1 MRRLRNFIIFDSKHE
16 GEILSSRWY
25 VLACTPH
32 KERVIYHLLQDRGFE
47 VSYPYLILRTK
58 SLNTLRIEPYFPGY
72 IFVKVDLLQIA
83 LSTFQWMPMT
93 SGLIN
98 IAGKPAYVPE
108 SIVRAIHQSLKK
120 INSRVLGMPDDLEP
134 ADISVGLD
142 GSLPGNGLICNPGSP
157 GSERSQTLM
166 QLLQE
171 LTLTPEV

>member
-1 MRRLRNFIIFDSKHE
+1 MN
-16 GEILSSRWY
+16 SRWY

-58 SLNTLRIEPYFPGY
+58 NLNTLRIEPYFPGY
-72 IFVKVDLLQIA
+72 IFVKVDLLQVA

-98 IAGKPAYVPE
+98 IAGKPAMVPE
-108 SIVRAIHQSLKK
+108 SIIWAIHRSLKR
-120 INSRVLGMPDDLEP
+120 INARVLGMPEDLEP
-134 ADISVGLD
+134 IESAVDFE
-142 GSLPGNGLICNPGSP
+142 GSTSGNGFVCNPQSS
-157 GSERSQTLM
+157 GSERSQTLI

-171 LTLTPEV
+171 LTLAPEA